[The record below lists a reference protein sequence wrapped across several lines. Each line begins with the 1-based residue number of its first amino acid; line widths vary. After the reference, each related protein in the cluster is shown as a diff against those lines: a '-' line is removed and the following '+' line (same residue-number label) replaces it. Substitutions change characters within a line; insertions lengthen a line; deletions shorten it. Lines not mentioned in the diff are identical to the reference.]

1 MKVSHVL
8 YKTNNLEEC
17 VVKFKN
23 KGFEVEFG
31 SKTNPHNAL
40 IYFSEGPYIELLKKA
55 PVPFYINLL
64 LKVVG
69 KGKVADDITIKTIEK
84 LISKHQIK
92 DVNFILSLDN
102 SFILQTLIGNLNL
115 QAKGLKKHSEDIKRK
130 KRHLEVILKE
140 ENNGYLLL
148 SYILNNKI
156 KELKLRLID
165 SHNNPIKIGAKIY
178 DRNLD
183 DFKNIYSELIFFEK
197 YNMN

>member
-1 MKVSHVL
+1 M
-8 YKTNNLEEC
+8 
-17 VVKFKN
+17 
-23 KGFEVEFG
+23 
-31 SKTNPHNAL
+31 
-40 IYFSEGPYIELLKKA
+40 
-55 PVPFYINLL
+55 
-64 LKVVG
+64 
-69 KGKVADDITIKTIEK
+69 
-84 LISKHQIK
+84 ISKHQIK

-140 ENNGYLLL
+140 ENNRYLLL

-178 DRNLD
+178 DRNSD
-183 DFKNIYSELIFFEK
+183 DFKNIYSKLIFFEK

>member
-1 MKVSHVL
+1 MGKKLFLVCPTDCMETIIN
-8 YKTNNLEEC
+8 K
-17 VVKFKN
+17 KFKSDN
-23 KGFEVEFG
+23 YFYTSIG
-31 SKTNPHNAL
+31 NA
-40 IYFSEGPYIELLKKA
+40 FN
-55 PVPFYINLL
+55 V
-64 LKVVG
+64 
-69 KGKVADDITIKTIEK
+69 DDITIKTIEK